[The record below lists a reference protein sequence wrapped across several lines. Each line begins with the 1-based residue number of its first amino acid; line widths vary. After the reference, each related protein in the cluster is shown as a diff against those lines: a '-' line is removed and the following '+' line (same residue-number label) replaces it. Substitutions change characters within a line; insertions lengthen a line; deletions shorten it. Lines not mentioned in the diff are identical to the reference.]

1 MTDKVRKTF
10 LLMLSATSPGE
21 IVAARD
27 ALVRLAQTKK
37 YDVHSLA
44 RALDLN
50 KSRAPGAEKPTTRE
64 MATHCWEEFDSGNAT
79 LSEKE
84 QKFVREM
91 MHWRKPTEK
100 QVEWLESIYER
111 IEQAGNV

>member
-1 MTDKVRKTF
+1 MSDKMHKAF

-27 ALVRLAQTKK
+27 ALVRLAQTKN

-44 RALDLN
+44 RTLDLN
-50 KSRAPGAEKPTTRE
+50 KSRAPGAQKLTTRQ
-64 MATHCWEEFDSGNAT
+64 MATHCWEEFEAGNAT

-100 QVEWLESIYER
+100 QVDWLEGIYER
-111 IEQAGNV
+111 VEEAGNA